1 MGGVTSKA
9 DGEGGEVFP
18 QDAPSIWSHW
28 PGPRGDAGDED
39 EGGLQLPP
47 CKIISDFGTF
57 DGPMPTGMPGG
68 YLKEIV
74 ELPRETKPIV
84 ELPKPKEQSP
94 VKIKEQSPKAL
105 PATENTEKTEMPETE
120 VHSAG
125 LQELHGKRKSDLVE
139 N

>member
-1 MGGVTSKA
+1 MGRVNSKA
-9 DGEGGEVFP
+9 DGEVFP

-28 PGPRGDAGDED
+28 PGPRGDEDAD
-39 EGGLQLPP
+39 EGQLQLPP

-57 DGPMPTGMPGG
+57 DGPMPTGMSTGHS

-84 ELPKPKEQSP
+84 ELPKPKEQSN

-105 PATENTEKTEMPETE
+105 PATEKTEKTEVPETE
-120 VHSAG
+120 VHPAG
-125 LQELHGKRKSDLVE
+125 PQELHGKRKSDLVE